1 MLTIRNLKTCHGLE
15 THLFLN
21 GAWVQLKELPELLR
35 SLPRSEIARILE
47 KLLNRP
53 ANGANAPAG
62 TR

>member
-15 THLFLN
+15 THLLLN

-35 SLPRSEIARILE
+35 SLPRRDMARILAE
-47 KLLNRP
+47 LLGRP
-53 ANGANAPAG
+53 ANGANAPVG